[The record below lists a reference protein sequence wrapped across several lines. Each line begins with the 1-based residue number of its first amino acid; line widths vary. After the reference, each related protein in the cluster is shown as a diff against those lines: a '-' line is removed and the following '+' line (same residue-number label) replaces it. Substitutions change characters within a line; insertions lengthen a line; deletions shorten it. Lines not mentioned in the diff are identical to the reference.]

1 MDNDNINR
9 REALKRLGKIT
20 LGVIGMSMLPRFE
33 ADAQYYYKYYNYYP
47 LAELI

>member
-1 MDNDNINR
+1 MNIDMANDNINR

-33 ADAQYYYKYYNYYP
+33 AWHTRW
-47 LAELI
+47 